1 MEIDP
6 LRHKAYLHAR
16 ELLLNGPLT
25 AETVVNTKK
34 VEVFYLYGPS
44 GCGKSLMASYLL
56 KEHME
61 STKACCDTVKFKNDF
76 WLNVNG
82 SQCAWY
88 DEFQR

>member
-44 GCGKSLMASYLL
+44 GCGKSLNGIISIKRAYGID
-56 KEHME
+56 E
-61 STKACCDTVKFKNDF
+61 SM
-76 WLNVNG
+76 L
-82 SQCAWY
+82 
-88 DEFQR
+88 